1 MFRLSPD
8 IPRQHPARRGAEHRQ
23 QLARGFL
30 DIVPIP
36 RNLAAGTIVDDI
48 LEPILPS

>member
-8 IPRQHPARRGAEHRQ
+8 IPRQHPTRWGAEHRQ
-23 QLARGFL
+23 QLFGGFP
-30 DIVPIP
+30 DIVFVA
-36 RNLAAGTIVDDI
+36 RNLAARAVVDDI